1 MEIDIHLN
9 GTWAHCATVQLQD
22 PLRTSTRD
30 GMVMRYDADYA
41 LEHLYRQGAEALSV
55 RWPVDLA
62 VRKSE
67 SWPAFLVDLLPQ
79 GEARAR
85 RGRQGL
91 GAEPGAEAGVG
102 AGDDWTLLQQA
113 AINPVGN
120 FRMRPSTPRARGTH
134 PGFELEEIAAQ
145 GARFVDYAAE
155 SGAQVIGAT
164 DVVGDSPKFWAV
176 QTDEGR
182 WLPDDGRWG
191 DRARR
196 HMLIK
201 FPDPAAGPAAS
212 DILRLEGA
220 YQRVA
225 QQLGLFVAPELPQFI
240 DGMLLIR
247 RFDRRRGAE
256 GEIRLGVESLRSIA
270 GARAGQQLTHLD
282 ALLALRDC
290 VSDFERDLLEYI
302 RRDVLNLALGNR
314 DNEPGNCA
322 VLKEVDGSIRL
333 APLYDFGPAFLDP
346 RRTLRVM
353 RWEGEGDTPMD
364 WSTILAS
371 MAARFSSAQRD
382 PGDLRTLAE
391 RLRAFA
397 QDLERLPHLMADCG
411 VDEAIIQQRRRP
423 IDALTRVLG
432 ELQYR

>member
-1 MEIDIHLN
+1 
-9 GTWAHCATVQLQD
+9 
-22 PLRTSTRD
+22 
-30 GMVMRYDADYA
+30 
-41 LEHLYRQGAEALSV
+41 
-55 RWPVDLA
+55 
-62 VRKSE
+62 
-67 SWPAFLVDLLPQ
+67 
-79 GEARAR
+79 
-85 RGRQGL
+85 
-91 GAEPGAEAGVG
+91 
-102 AGDDWTLLQQA
+102 
-113 AINPVGN
+113 
-120 FRMRPSTPRARGTH
+120 MRPSTPRARGTH

-145 GARFVDYAAE
+145 GPRFVDYAAE
-155 SGAQVIGAT
+155 AGAQVIGAT
-164 DVVGDSPKFWAV
+164 DVAGDSPKFWAV

-201 FPDPAAGPAAS
+201 FPDPAAGPQATEV
-212 DILRLEGA
+212 LRLEAA

-225 QQLGLFVAPELPQFI
+225 QQLGLFAAPELPQFI
-240 DGMLLIR
+240 NGLLLIH

-256 GEIRLGVESLRSIA
+256 GEVRLGVESLRSIA
-270 GARAGQQLTHLD
+270 GARVGQELTHLD

-314 DNEPGNCA
+314 DNEPGNSA

-333 APLYDFGPAFLDP
+333 APLYDFGPAFLDS

-371 MAARFSSAQRD
+371 IAARFSSAQRD

-397 QDLERLPHLMADCG
+397 QDLERLPHVMGDCG

-432 ELQYR
+432 ELRYP